1 MRMNKDGLFKI
12 MQITDMQ
19 EIPKVS
25 PDTMALLDAAIEDES
40 RILLYIPVTK
50 SKGTGCR
57 TREREKNLRKLLQK
71 QLTPCLNLLQNV
83 TYLLP

>member
-25 PDTMALLDAAIEDES
+25 PDTMALLDAAIEDEKPD
-40 RILLYIPVTK
+40 LVVYTGTK
-50 SKGTGCR
+50 SKDMECR
-57 TREREKNLRKLLQK
+57 TRERGKNLRTPLQK
-71 QLTPCLNLLQNV
+71 RSTPCLNLLQNA

>member
-25 PDTMALLDAAIEDES
+25 PDTMALLDAAIEDEKPD
-40 RILLYIPVTK
+40 LVCIPATK
-50 SKGTGCR
+50 SKGMECR
-57 TREREKNLRKLLQK
+57 TRERGKNLRTPLQK
-71 QLTPCLNLLQNV
+71 QSTPCLNLLQNA

>member
-25 PDTMALLDAAIEDES
+25 PDTMALLDAGIEDEKPDHVV
-40 RILLYIPVTK
+40 YTGDQ
-50 SKGTGCR
+50 SKG
-57 TREREKNLRKLLQK
+57 
-71 QLTPCLNLLQNV
+71 
-83 TYLLP
+83 Y

>member
-25 PDTMALLDAAIEDES
+25 PDTMALLDAAIEDEKPDLVVYYRLKICHVS
-40 RILLYIPVTK
+40 NRLSVYPIRRALYA
-50 SKGTGCR
+50 
-57 TREREKNLRKLLQK
+57 
-71 QLTPCLNLLQNV
+71 
-83 TYLLP
+83 

>member
-25 PDTMALLDAAIEDES
+25 PDTMALLDAAIEDEKPDLVVYTGDQ
-40 RILLYIPVTK
+40 I
-50 SKGTGCR
+50 KGYGVSYK
-57 TREREKNLRKLLQK
+57 ERGKNLRTPLQK
-71 QLTPCLNLLQNV
+71 RSTPCLNLLQNA

>member
-25 PDTMALLDAAIEDES
+25 PDTMALLDAAIEDEKPDLVCVYRRPNK
-40 RILLYIPVTK
+40 RIWSV
-50 SKGTGCR
+50 
-57 TREREKNLRKLLQK
+57 
-71 QLTPCLNLLQNV
+71 V
-83 TYLLP
+83 

>member
-25 PDTMALLDAAIEDES
+25 PDTMALLDAAIEDEKTGS
-40 RILLYIPVTK
+40 CCVYRRPNQRVW
-50 SKGTGCR
+50 SVVQGKGER
-57 TREREKNLRKLLQK
+57 T
-71 QLTPCLNLLQNV
+71 
-83 TYLLP
+83 

>member
-25 PDTMALLDAAIEDES
+25 PDTMALHQ
-40 RILLYIPVTK
+40 RIWSV
-50 SKGTGCR
+50 
-57 TREREKNLRKLLQK
+57 
-71 QLTPCLNLLQNV
+71 V
-83 TYLLP
+83 

>member
-19 EIPKVS
+19 EVPKVS
-25 PDTMALLDAAIEDES
+25 PDTMALLDAVIEDEN
-40 RILLYIPVTK
+40 RILLCIPATK
-50 SKGTGCR
+50 SKDMECR
-57 TREREKNLRKLLQK
+57 IRERGKNLRTPLQK
-71 QLTPCLNLLQNV
+71 RSTPCLNLLQNA

>member
-25 PDTMALLDAAIEDES
+25 PDTMALLDAAIEDEKPDLVVYAAIPMIVKTIGIIAAIIILI
-40 RILLYIPVTK
+40 ILLAK
-50 SKGTGCR
+50 F
-57 TREREKNLRKLLQK
+57 L
-71 QLTPCLNLLQNV
+71 
-83 TYLLP
+83 

>member
-25 PDTMALLDAAIEDES
+25 PDTMALLDAELKMKN
-40 RILLYIPVTK
+40 RILLCIPATK
-50 SKGTGCR
+50 SKDMECR
-57 TREREKNLRKLLQK
+57 TRERGKNLRTPLQK
-71 QLTPCLNLLQNV
+71 R
-83 TYLLP
+83 

>member
-25 PDTMALLDAAIEDES
+25 PDTMALLDAAIEDEKPDLVVYTGDQIKGYGVS
-40 RILLYIPVTK
+40 YKGKGKELENAVAIGIIAAIIILIILLAK
-50 SKGTGCR
+50 F
-57 TREREKNLRKLLQK
+57 L
-71 QLTPCLNLLQNV
+71 
-83 TYLLP
+83 

>member
-25 PDTMALLDAAIEDES
+25 PDTMALL
-40 RILLYIPVTK
+40 
-50 SKGTGCR
+50 G
-57 TREREKNLRKLLQK
+57 KNDQHLA
-71 QLTPCLNLLQNV
+71 
-83 TYLLP
+83 

>member
-25 PDTMALLDAAIEDES
+25 PDTMALLDAAIEDEKPDLVVYTGDQ
-40 RILLYIPVTK
+40 I
-50 SKGTGCR
+50 KGYGGR
-57 TREREKNLRKLLQK
+57 TRKGER
-71 QLTPCLNLLQNV
+71 T
-83 TYLLP
+83 

>member
-25 PDTMALLDAAIEDES
+25 PDTMALLDAAIEDEKPD
-40 RILLYIPVTK
+40 LVVYT
-50 SKGTGCR
+50 
-57 TREREKNLRKLLQK
+57 
-71 QLTPCLNLLQNV
+71 LNLLQNV

>member
-25 PDTMALLDAAIEDES
+25 PDTMALLDAAIEDEKPDS
-40 RILLYIPVTK
+40 
-50 SKGTGCR
+50 
-57 TREREKNLRKLLQK
+57 E
-71 QLTPCLNLLQNV
+71 NV
-83 TYLLP
+83 TIIPFSATNGLGREEITEYINNAL

>member
-25 PDTMALLDAAIEDES
+25 PDTMALLDAAIEDEKPD
-40 RILLYIPVTK
+40 LVVY
-50 SKGTGCR
+50 TGDQIKDMECR
-57 TREREKNLRKLLQK
+57 TRERGKNLRTPLQK
-71 QLTPCLNLLQNV
+71 RLTPYLNLLQNA

>member
-19 EIPKVS
+19 EIPKIS
-25 PDTMALLDAAIEDES
+25 PDTMALLDAAIEDEKPDLVVYTGDQ
-40 RILLYIPVTK
+40 I
-50 SKGTGCR
+50 KGYGVSI
-57 TREREKNLRKLLQK
+57 REKGKNLRTPLQK
-71 QLTPCLNLLQNV
+71 RSTPCLNLLQNA

>member
-25 PDTMALLDAAIEDES
+25 PDTMALLDAAIEDEKPDLVVYTGDQ
-40 RILLYIPVTK
+40 I
-50 SKGTGCR
+50 KGYECR
-57 TREREKNLRKLLQK
+57 TRERGKNLRTPLQK
-71 QLTPCLNLLQNV
+71 RSTPCLNLLQNV